1 MVVVVKCGP
10 TKDSCDVRQVS
21 NKAFTLIELLVVIA
35 IIGILAGILLP
46 TLAKAKAKALATKS
60 LSDKGELGKAW
71 RMAVDDNGDILID
84 NTPTSNSTWCRHDL
98 FGSPRVDSRVE
109 IKAFVSGPLGT
120 YVSGKHEMFRNPG
133 EYHSIDNGNGISV
146 EAVRSVAL
154 NWVLGGTSPDSITRD
169 AQIDW
174 PSQTFTFIDVD
185 IESSDS
191 PGFAFGDI
199 VTSTPGDHNDG
210 RCSMSFVDGHG
221 EIMRWSP
228 EGKVITFRGQ
238 GIPELTGAST
248 QKAGGINGA
257 KRKVAAPKADRDS
270 G

>member
-1 MVVVVKCGP
+1 MVTVAGLYA
-10 TKDSCDVRQVS
+10 TMDSRDVRQIR
-21 NKAFTLIELLVVIA
+21 NRAFTLIELLVVIA

-46 TLAKAKAKALATKS
+46 TLAAAKFKAMAAKS

-71 RMAVDDNGDILID
+71 RMAVEDNGDVLVV

-109 IKAFVSGPLGT
+109 IKAFVSGPLGA

-154 NWVLGGTSPDSITRD
+154 NWVLGGTSPDSITRW
-169 AQIDW
+169 AKIRW

-191 PGFAFGDI
+191 PSFAFGDI
-199 VTSTPGDHNDG
+199 VNSTPGDHNDG
-210 RCSMSFVDGHG
+210 RCSMSFADGHG

-228 EGKVITFRGQ
+228 QGKVITFRGQ
-238 GIPELTGAST
+238 GQPELSGAST
-248 QKAGGINGA
+248 QNASDTSSSKGKTASS
-257 KRKVAAPKADRDS
+257 KTDRDS